1 MQSRIT
7 DAFRLHFES
16 NPLLV
21 FAPGRI
27 NLIGEHT
34 DYQEGFVF
42 PAAITQGIY
51 VGIAK
56 NNLHHCRAYSLDFDQ
71 SFCFELD
78 GLSPKKGHWAN
89 YLMGFC
95 AQLKQA
101 GYPLETF
108 DLIIGGDIPLGAG
121 LSSSAALSVA
131 VGLALSEL
139 FGLGLPKR
147 NLAIY
152 AQHAEHLFAGVK
164 CGIMDPYASA
174 FGKKGHALLL
184 DWRSQSHQE
193 IPVDLGDYTLL
204 LVNSK
209 VTHALA
215 GTAYNQRRA
224 ACEESVQLIRGTF
237 PEVQTLRDL
246 SIDKLEH
253 IKKLLPASLFPKAKH
268 VISECARVQEAAIAL
283 SSGNLAEV
291 GRLLNA
297 SHASLSAD
305 FEVSCPEL
313 DFLANQ
319 AQALDAVLGARMMG
333 GGFGGCLLTL
343 IKGSE
348 LTAVKER
355 LEGAYRQKFE
365 HTPDFIEVSLGEG
378 ARRS

>member
-7 DAFRLHFES
+7 DAFRFHFES

-42 PAAITQGIY
+42 PAAVTQGIY
-51 VGIAK
+51 VAIAK
-56 NNLHHCRAYSLDFDQ
+56 NNLPHCRAYSLDFDQ

-89 YLMGFC
+89 YIMGFC

-101 GYPLETF
+101 GYSLEGF
-108 DLIIGGDIPLGAG
+108 DLVVGGNIPLGAG

-139 FGLGLPKR
+139 FGLGLPKK

-152 AQHAEHLFAGVK
+152 AQHSEHLFAGVK

-174 FGKKGHALLL
+174 FGKEGHALLL
-184 DWRSQSHQE
+184 DCRSQSHQE
-193 IPVDLGDYTLL
+193 IPVHLGEYTLL

-209 VTHALA
+209 VSHALA
-215 GTAYNQRRA
+215 STAYNQRRS
-224 ACEESVQLIRGTF
+224 ACEESVQLLQDAF
-237 PEVQTLRDL
+237 PEVKTLRDL
-246 SIDKLEH
+246 SIDNIER
-253 IKKLLPASLFPKAKH
+253 IKTLLPASLFPKAKH
-268 VISECARVQEAAIAL
+268 VITECARVQEAAIHL
-283 SSGNLAEV
+283 RSGNLSEV

-313 DFLANQ
+313 DFLAAQ
-319 AQALDAVLGARMMG
+319 AQTLDAVLGARMMG

-343 IKGSE
+343 TKKSE
-348 LTAVKER
+348 LNAVTIA
-355 LEGAYRQKFE
+355 LQQAYQQKFQQ
-365 HTPDFIEVSLGEG
+365 TPDFIEVTLGKG